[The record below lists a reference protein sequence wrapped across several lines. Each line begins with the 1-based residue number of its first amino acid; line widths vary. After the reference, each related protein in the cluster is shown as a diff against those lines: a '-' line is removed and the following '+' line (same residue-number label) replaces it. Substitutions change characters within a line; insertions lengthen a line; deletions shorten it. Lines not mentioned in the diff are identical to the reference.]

1 MIMVGGGEV
10 SRELG
15 LLLGQIRAVHG
26 TRICLETFPT
36 RVGRGAGSAVMEKLP
51 YLAEQAIEFLAG
63 VDHLILLGAKSPVS
77 FFAYPGVPS
86 VLHREDCQVLSLAG
100 PENDIERCVQDLVAA
115 AGAADAEPERREQ
128 AAPDLPA
135 GELNAFTLAQ
145 SLTHLMPEHAI
156 VVDEGAT
163 TGLACFPL
171 TETAAPHDW
180 LTLTGGSIGFGL
192 PCAVG
197 AAIAAPERKVICLEG
212 DGSAMYTIQA
222 LWTMARENLDITVVI
237 CNNLK
242 YNILELEFARTGA
255 RGGKP
260 GPKAAQML
268 QIGNPD
274 MDFVDIARGMGVGAV
289 RASTAEEFNEALA
302 AAISEPGPR
311 LIDAVVPPIQ
321 LG

>member
-1 MIMVGGGEV
+1 MSWDCCWAV
-10 SRELG
+10 SGPLAG
-15 LLLGQIRAVHG
+15 PASAWKPFPPVSGAVRAV
-26 TRICLETFPT
+26 RCWRSCPT
-36 RVGRGAGSAVMEKLP
+36 SRSRAIDF
-51 YLAEQAIEFLAG
+51 LAE
-63 VDHLILLGAKSPVS
+63 VDNLILLGAKSPVS
-77 FFAYPGVPS
+77 FFAYPGVSS
-86 VLHREDCQVLSLAG
+86 VLQPKDCEVLSLAG
-100 PENDIERCVQDLVAA
+100 PDDDIECCARDLVAA
-115 AGAADAEPERREQ
+115 AGAAEAEPERQQPASSE
-128 AAPDLPA
+128 PPA
-135 GELNAFTLAQ
+135 GELNAFSLAQ
-145 SLTHLMPEHAI
+145 SLAHLMPENAI

-163 TGLACFPL
+163 TGLACYPL

-255 RGGKP
+255 RGGQP

-274 MDFVDIARGMGVGAV
+274 MDFVDIARGMGVEAV
-289 RASTAEEFNEALA
+289 RASTAEELNEALA
-302 AAISEPGPR
+302 AALAAPGPR